1 VLGEE
6 TPIHTASFLY
16 SIPFSRDCSNMLYSN
31 KIESQNDLRQTYGGV
46 SQSHVGSSENQIL
59 SLADPVEIK
68 HVCRGCFLVLITR
81 GGERPRRQS
90 RKAGLGKNMFAGVA
104 SWCSSLEAASDHG
117 DSRGRQD

>member
-1 VLGEE
+1 
-6 TPIHTASFLY
+6 
-16 SIPFSRDCSNMLYSN
+16 MLYSN

-90 RKAGLGKNMFAGVA
+90 RKAGLGSATCLCGVVVVCCVVGGVV
-104 SWCSSLEAASDHG
+104 SVCMCV
-117 DSRGRQD
+117 RFV